1 MSVLSK
7 DIKNLLT
14 EIQSYNNIIINKLDN
29 VKTLLNSN
37 IKPTKQKALIKK
49 INQVFD
55 SNVNNPQISYDIISQ
70 TPEELINIEP
80 VVTKIKAPIKKMKQT
95 YKSEIDKPQEHFF
108 EKIILPNSNIVD
120 IENLINEI
128 KKSSKPSKINIKK
141 FDFNEP
147 KKAPKKAQQ
156 KVSDEIVSD
165 EIAFLD
171 LPENLDITQLLPPLM
186 SEKEIYLYSLND
198 NELNEILDEYKIKK
212 SKMNQEEK
220 INSILK
226 KSKIKP
232 GVKFFDKPKLYE
244 ELKEAHECAKDYR
257 RSVKALTD
265 LQKKVKNESGESKE
279 LTNRYIKK
287 YENFLKRCNYL
298 LSKDYIKEY
307 NN

>member
-14 EIQSYNNIIINKLDN
+14 EIQSFNNIIINKLDN

-37 IKPTKQKALIKK
+37 IAPTKQKALIKK
-49 INQVFD
+49 INKVFD

-80 VVTKIKAPIKKMKQT
+80 VITKIKAPIKKMKQT
-95 YKSEIDKPQEHFF
+95 YKSEVDKPQEHFF

-147 KKAPKKAQQ
+147 KKAQQ
-156 KVSDEIVSD
+156 KVSEEIVSD
-165 EIAFLD
+165 EITFLD
-171 LPENLDITQLLPPLM
+171 LPENLDINKLLPPLM
-186 SEKEIYLYSLND
+186 SEKEIYLYSLNSD
-198 NELNEILDEYKIKK
+198 ELNEILDEYKIKK

-232 GVKFFDKPKLYE
+232 GVKFFDKPELYE
-244 ELKEAHECAKDYR
+244 ELKEAHECVKDYR
-257 RSVKALTD
+257 RSVKALND
-265 LQKKVKNESGESKE
+265 LRKKVKNESGESKE